1 MTNDNE
7 IKEYDSHYSD
17 ILWIDD
23 MDEMQGSLYN
33 RKDKYKDQK
42 KKIDFLKNW
51 MPDSY
56 LYIDLIKKMSEA
68 ISIITENCSK
78 YNLVIFDM
86 DMRKGFNDQKNDQK
100 KIREDFSKYHIMCTD
115 EKDISS
121 NDVMSKIAGVYLYL
135 LLLTMGYPADRMIIY
150 TGNLNEDLNKYLK
163 MYSKILVF
171 NENIIIEKD
180 QEHKIDIETYYQ
192 EVNNKTKN
200 SYYRIRRLVQQGCHY
215 WKEKLKNI
223 RLSAENEKN
232 IAFNKIYFP
241 ENNNINRIST
251 ENFLE
256 LLDRI
261 EMMFPVVPPKFPEQ
275 VYYQTARI
283 LCEYH
288 ENNAAIQKLN
298 NYEDLYTFHL
308 VCRSFRNWSSH
319 NKFAKAEMTA
329 KIFAVIFC
337 IALRTYFDEKQNE
350 DRHYVPKL
358 KYYEEIY
365 FSKKDISEKEY
376 NNVCETIKNKLTEN
390 ISLVKFFSSTKQD
403 IQGNQGNKKYSHL
416 VYIWGEENN
425 KADVQ
430 DVLMPII
437 VKDKNIP
444 IANNKL
450 QELKVCSLL
459 SANNFSAVNEQSE
472 EEISGTQCI
481 QEGIS
486 TDNEQSDEITFIDL
500 IVRSSIE
507 LWLEKSAE
515 NKQEAS
521 S

>member
-23 MDEMQGSLYN
+23 MDASQASLYN
-33 RKDKYKDQK
+33 FRKDKNGPQK
-42 KKIDFLKNW
+42 TKIDFLKNW

-56 LYIDLIKKMSEA
+56 LYIDLIEKMSEA

-86 DMRKGFNDQKNDQK
+86 DMRRGFNDQK

-115 EKDISS
+115 EKDISG

-150 TGNLNEDLNKYLK
+150 TGNLNEDLDKYLK
-163 MYSKILVF
+163 KYSNILVF

-215 WKEKLKNI
+215 WKKKLENI
-223 RLSAENEKN
+223 ENEKN

-241 ENNNINRIST
+241 GNNNINRIST

-275 VYYQTARI
+275 LYYQTARI

-288 ENNAAIQKLN
+288 ENNAAIKKLN

-329 KIFAVIFC
+329 GIFAVIFC

-350 DRHYVPKL
+350 DHHFVPEL

-365 FSKKDISEKEY
+365 FSKKDISEKKY
-376 NNVCETIKNKLTEN
+376 NDVCEAIKKKLTEN
-390 ISLVKFFSSTKQD
+390 ISLVKFFSSTKQN
-403 IQGNQGNKKYSHL
+403 IQGNQGNQKYSHL

-459 SANNFSAVNEQSE
+459 SANNFSAANEQSE

-507 LWLEKSAE
+507 LWIEKPAENKSAE

-521 S
+521 P

>member
-7 IKEYDSHYSD
+7 IKEYESHYSD

-23 MDEMQGSLYN
+23 MDESQGSLYN
-33 RKDKYKDQK
+33 RNTKDRHQK
-42 KKIDFLKNW
+42 QKIDFLKIW

-56 LYIDLIKKMSEA
+56 LYIDLIKDMSEA

-86 DMRKGFNDQKNDQK
+86 DMNKGFKDHQ
-100 KIREDFSKYHIMCTD
+100 KIREDFGKYHIMCTD
-115 EKDISS
+115 EKDKSDK
-121 NDVMSKIAGVYLYL
+121 DVMTKIAGVYLYL

-150 TGNLNEDLNKYLK
+150 TGNLNEDLDKYLK
-163 MYSKILVF
+163 KYSNILVF

-215 WKEKLKNI
+215 WKNKLEGI
-223 RLSAENEKN
+223 RSSAENEKN
-232 IAFNKIYFP
+232 IPFNKLYFSGN
-241 ENNNINRIST
+241 NNNINRIST

-256 LLDRI
+256 LLDRV
-261 EMMFPVVPPKFPEQ
+261 EMMFPVVPPENPDK
-275 VYYQTARI
+275 VYYQAARI
-283 LCEYH
+283 LSEYH
-288 ENNAAIQKLN
+288 ENSADIKKLN

-319 NKFAKAEMTA
+319 NKFTKAEMSA

-350 DRHYVPKL
+350 DRHYVPEL

-403 IQGNQGNKKYSHL
+403 IQKNQGNQKYSHL

>member
-1 MTNDNE
+1 MLY
-7 IKEYDSHYSD
+7 KD

-23 MDEMQGSLYN
+23 I
-33 RKDKYKDQK
+33 DKSDS
-42 KKIDFLKNW
+42 DVADLEEEKNE
-51 MPDSY
+51 DNLFVST
-56 LYIDLIKKMSEA
+56 DT
-68 ISIITENCSK
+68 ITEPEKEQISREYFKNSFHNIRLIRWMQQAFNEIIDNYDK
-78 YNLVIFDM
+78 YNLVIFDLN
-86 DMRKGFNDQKNDQK
+86 MRNGWNNPNERKELAK
-100 KIREDFSKYHIMCTD
+100 KFESYNIKYPDED
-115 EKDISS
+115 E
-121 NDVMSKIAGVYLYL
+121 NAGIYLYL
-135 LLLTMGYPADRMIIY
+135 LLLTKGYPASRMIIY
-150 TGNLNEDLNKYLK
+150 TGNQPKTLYNNFSYLNL
-163 MYSKILVF
+163 
-171 NENIIIEKD
+171 ENITKYKDEKLDPEEYYEKD
-180 QEHKIDIETYYQ
+180 
-192 EVNNKTKN
+192 

-215 WKEKLKNI
+215 WKNKIKE
-223 RLSAENEKN
+223 SAETEENPEEQAAEN
-232 IAFNKIYFP
+232 IAFNKIYFSG
-241 ENNNINRIST
+241 NKRNRISIA
-251 ENFLE
+251 NFLE
-256 LLDRI
+256 LLDRV
-261 EMMFPVVPPKFPEQ
+261 EMMFPVVPPENPDK
-275 VYYQTARI
+275 VYYQAARI
-283 LCEYH
+283 LSEYH
-288 ENNAAIQKLN
+288 ENSADIKKLN

-350 DRHYVPKL
+350 DRHYVPEL

-444 IANNKL
+444 IANNQL

-459 SANNFSAVNEQSE
+459 SANNFSAANEQSE

-507 LWLEKSAE
+507 LWIEKPAE

-521 S
+521 P

>member
-1 MTNDNE
+1 MNIDLKNFSKNVNEYNKIKDNT
-7 IKEYDSHYSD
+7 YQD

-23 MDEMQGSLYN
+23 MDIQQAKISG
-33 RKDKYKDQK
+33 QK
-42 KKIDFLKNW
+42 LLFTYQWFPNNWEKINII
-51 MPDSY
+51 DSMDNSY
-56 LYIDLIKKMSEA
+56 EEIVAD
-68 ISIITENCSK
+68 CDK

-86 DMRKGFNDQKNDQK
+86 NMENNELDVDYQSLQEKFL
-100 KIREDFSKYHIMCTD
+100 KYNISLPEEYDEAD
-115 EKDISS
+115 EKG
-121 NDVMSKIAGVYLYL
+121 NTFWQTAGIYLYL
-135 LLLTMGYPADRMIIY
+135 LLLTKGYPSDRMIIY
-150 TGNLNEDLNKYLK
+150 TANSDSLKDSLKLICPALDLKITKKDKNK
-163 MYSKILVF
+163 
-171 NENIIIEKD
+171 
-180 QEHKIDIETYYQ
+180 KIDLENYYQ
-192 EVNNKTKN
+192 IE

-215 WKEKLKNI
+215 WKNKLESI
-223 RLSAENEKN
+223 RSSAENEKN
-232 IAFNKIYFP
+232 IPFNKIYFSG
-241 ENNNINRIST
+241 NKRNRISIA
-251 ENFLE
+251 NFLE
-256 LLDRI
+256 LLDRV
-261 EMMFPVVPPKFPEQ
+261 EMMFPVVPPENPDK
-275 VYYQTARI
+275 VYYQAARI
-283 LCEYH
+283 LSEYH
-288 ENNAAIQKLN
+288 ENSADIKKLN